1 MKKDNILKRFLTVT
15 VLALCVFSLFSGVI
29 VAKNNTQRSLR
40 GIDNEKID
48 EIILIKGI
56 KNIYAEISS
65 ELKAKTA

>member
-40 GIDNEKID
+40 GIENEKID
-48 EIILIKGI
+48 EIMFIKELQ
-56 KNIYAEISS
+56 NIYAEISS
-65 ELKAKTA
+65 ALK